1 MKSFQRKIVRPLISI
16 LAIYLILLIPGPE
29 PPTGKGS
36 QKEAFAWN
44 RDDTWLEFE
53 KRFLE
58 YKRLGCEF
66 LAPQI
71 KSSLDRNHRLLD
83 SISTMP
89 IGPESPLLL
98 RLEDGIFS
106 SAVMIAACP
115 KHLGSFQALAVRLR
129 NEVKSQSCHWDMGQG
144 PAQVAAYRLMYGT
157 RAALEE
163 IMLQAGSDTLSPLL
177 YCRNEP
183 SVTASAK
190 ILGVEIHSGDILI
203 SRGGAPTSAL
213 IARGNNFQG
222 NFSHAALV
230 YVDPETNLAQII
242 ESHIERGVT
251 VSSPEDYL
259 RDTKLRVMVLR
270 LRHDLSQM
278 TADPLLPY
286 KAALAALN
294 EAESRHIPYD
304 FEMDTGEAREKY
316 CSEVV
321 SEPYERMGVTL
332 WTKATHISSPGAVAW
347 LSAFGVRNFETEA
360 PSDLEYDPQ
369 LAVVAEWRDIETLWK
384 DHVDNAVIDAMLEGA
399 DRGEKLNY
407 NILLLPVVRAAKA
420 YSWILNRSG
429 MVGPIPEG
437 MSAVAALK
445 NKGFSKSHAA
455 IKARTL
461 ELASDFQEENGYR
474 PPYWELLRLARQAKN
489 EIER

>member
-1 MKSFQRKIVRPLISI
+1 MRKKAIIAFTAI
-16 LAIYLILLIPGPE
+16 MAIYLILLIPGPE
-29 PPTGKGS
+29 PAATKGS
-36 QKEAFAWN
+36 EKAPFAWN
-44 RDDTWLEFE
+44 QDETWLEFE

-58 YKRLGCEF
+58 FKRLGCES
-66 LAPQI
+66 LAAQI
-71 KSSLDRNHRLLD
+71 GLSIDLNFRLLD
-83 SISTMP
+83 SLSAIP
-89 IGPESPLLL
+89 IGPESSLLL
-98 RLEDGIFS
+98 RLEDGMFS

-115 KHLGSFQALAVRLR
+115 QYLSSFQALAVRLR
-129 NEVKSQSCHWDMGQG
+129 NEVKSQSCHWDMRQG

-163 IMLQAGSDTLSPLL
+163 IMLQAGSDSLSPLL

-183 SVTASAK
+183 SMTASAK
-190 ILGVEIHSGDILI
+190 ILGVGIHSGDILI

-230 YVDPETNLAQII
+230 YVDPESNLAKII

-251 VSSPEDYL
+251 ISSPEDYL

-270 LRHDLSQM
+270 LRHDLQQLV
-278 TADPLLPY
+278 TDPTLPHR
-286 KAALAALN
+286 AAQSALN

-304 FEMDTGEAREKY
+304 FRMDAGEAMEKY

-321 SEPYERMGVTL
+321 SEPYGTAGVRL

-384 DHVDNAVIDAMLEGA
+384 DHVDNAVIDAMLEAA
-399 DRGEKLNY
+399 DRGEKLTY
-407 NILLLPVVRAAKA
+407 NIYLLPMARIAKV
-420 YSWILNRSG
+420 YSWVLNRLG

-437 MSAVAALK
+437 MSAEAALK
-445 NKGFSKSHAA
+445 NKGFSKRHAA
-455 IKARTL
+455 IKARML
-461 ELASDFQEENGYR
+461 ILARQFQEVAGYR
-474 PPYWELLRLARQAKN
+474 PPYWELLRLARQAKQ
-489 EIER
+489 EIDG